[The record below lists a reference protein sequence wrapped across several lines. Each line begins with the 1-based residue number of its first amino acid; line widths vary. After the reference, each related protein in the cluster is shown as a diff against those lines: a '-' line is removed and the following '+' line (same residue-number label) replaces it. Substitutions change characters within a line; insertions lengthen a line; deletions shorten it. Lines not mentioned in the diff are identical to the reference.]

1 MPWASSRS
9 VTSSIRLSSFVASG
23 LEVDEDVPEGF
34 GAKGSGVPFDEVTA
48 ACCGR
53 VRDGRLA
60 VALGEERCV
69 GPFLALSGRAIYSKI
84 RPLTSWPPASA
95 VHSYIRRSLA
105 PKAFCAST
113 APRIT

>member
-1 MPWASSRS
+1 MTPWASSRS
-9 VTSSIRLSSFVASG
+9 VTSSIRISSFVASG
-23 LEVDEDVPEGF
+23 LEVDEDVPERF

-48 ACCGR
+48 ACGR

-60 VALGEERCV
+60 VAFGEERCV
-69 GPFLALSGRAIYSKI
+69 GLFLALAGRAIYSRI

-95 VHSYIRRSLA
+95 VHSYTSRSLA